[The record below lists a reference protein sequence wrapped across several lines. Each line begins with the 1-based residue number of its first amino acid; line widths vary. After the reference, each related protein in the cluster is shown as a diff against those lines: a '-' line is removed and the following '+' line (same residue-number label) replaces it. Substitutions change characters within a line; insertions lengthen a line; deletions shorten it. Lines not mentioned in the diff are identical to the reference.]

1 MGFFLQKP
9 TNTVMTNQI
18 EDVDIIEDVSYIV
31 TQPDKKH
38 YLKIDAFYGCS
49 HTTSFLNTE
58 GKVVIISNQ
67 NNDGFIG
74 LGRDIQGKTIKIRTR
89 ALADIDDLGMD
100 RIRLEYF
107 IDDQNTEERINKY
120 DRPESHDHS
129 PLLKFTIT
137 FK

>member
-1 MGFFLQKP
+1 MAKQ
-9 TNTVMTNQI
+9 V
-18 EDVDIIEDVSYIV
+18 EDVDIIENV
-31 TQPDKKH
+31 TYTVTNPDKKH
-38 YLKIDAFYGCS
+38 YLKIDAFYGCT
-49 HTTSFLNTE
+49 HKTSFLNTE

-74 LGRDIQGKTIKIRTR
+74 LGKDLKNKTIKFRTR
-89 ALADIDDLGMD
+89 AFSDIDDLGLD

-107 IDDQNTEERINKY
+107 LDDQHSEERVNKY
-120 DRPESHDHS
+120 DRSESHDPS